1 MASPSWER
9 PRIKALQDQDFS
21 FEEEAIQPQNSQ
33 GASQQLTQEL
43 KEAVRPQNSQ
53 GASQKLTQKLEEAV
67 WPQTNQGASQ
77 KLTQELKKAVRP
89 HNSQGASQQLT
100 QELQKAVQP
109 QSQGA
114 SQDLTQLEEAI
125 HPQSQGAYQEPDT
138 SQSVEKQAFLA
149 QNPQKYKSIITKFQS
164 GTTKSDQLHHQSAED
179 LQTRPC
185 KVTITTEQTSGHRCF
200 RGDLIRQL

>member
-1 MASPSWER
+1 MASLSWEE
-9 PRIKALQDQDFS
+9 PRIKALQDQHFS
-21 FEEEAIQPQNSQ
+21 FEKEAVRAQNSQ
-33 GASQQLTQEL
+33 GTSQQLTQEL

-53 GASQKLTQKLEEAV
+53 GASQQLTQD
-67 WPQTNQGASQ
+67 
-77 KLTQELKKAVRP
+77 LKEAVRP
-89 HNSQGASQQLT
+89 QNSQGAPQELT

-114 SQDLTQLEEAI
+114 SQDLTQKEEAI
-125 HPQSQGAYQEPDT
+125 QPH
-138 SQSVEKQAFLA
+138 
-149 QNPQKYKSIITKFQS
+149 PQKYKSIITKFQS